1 MLDKITALAAP
12 PGNSLTGPPG
22 KWAWEQPARFP
33 NPDDAID
40 FITDTISNGPARED
54 MLKLMMAGITIEEL
68 TEQVAFKGFMSGAY
82 TPDVAEVIKPAV
94 GIFLYDL
101 ALTEGFEP
109 SMFVD
114 EMTPKGEVSDDT
126 FYDIVKTRNPQLYVA
141 MNEERNRMQRMG
153 EESSVQYTKQMQI
166 PEDSFLAT
174 EQPAQ
179 QDSFLAAEP
188 AQEIK

>member
-94 GIFLYDL
+94 GIFLYAWAKSPVCSIRSKCRYPKIRFWL
-101 ALTEGFEP
+101 QNSQP
-109 SMFVD
+109 S
-114 EMTPKGEVSDDT
+114 
-126 FYDIVKTRNPQLYVA
+126 KTR
-141 MNEERNRMQRMG
+141 
-153 EESSVQYTKQMQI
+153 S
-166 PEDSFLAT
+166 
-174 EQPAQ
+174 
-179 QDSFLAAEP
+179 
-188 AQEIK
+188 

>member
-40 FITDTISNGPARED
+40 FITE
-54 MLKLMMAGITIEEL
+54 
-68 TEQVAFKGFMSGAY
+68 
-82 TPDVAEVIKPAV
+82 PAV

-153 EESSVQYTKQMQI
+153 EESSVQYTKQIQI
-166 PEDSFLAT
+166 PEDSFLAA

-188 AQEIK
+188 AQEIE